1 MKIEICGYSGAGKSM
16 LAKELGNLYNIPVL
30 HLDSINFEPNWV
42 ERDRTLLEED
52 IRKFMNDNESWV
64 IDGSYFDRVKER
76 YSEADYIIV
85 MNFSRLKSLRR
96 ILKRNKT
103 YKGIKRDDLA
113 EGCDERFSLSFI
125 LWAMF
130 GSRKKERRNKL
141 KSICETYSDKVIY
154 LKSQKDIDVFLGRIK
169 NGGSIKEN

>member
-1 MKIEICGYSGAGKSM
+1 MKIEICGYSGAGQSM

-52 IRKFMNDNESWV
+52 IRKFMNENESWV

-85 MNFSRLKSLRR
+85 MNFSRL
-96 ILKRNKT
+96 I
-103 YKGIKRDDLA
+103 
-113 EGCDERFSLSFI
+113 SF
-125 LWAMF
+125 
-130 GSRKKERRNKL
+130 
-141 KSICETYSDKVIY
+141 
-154 LKSQKDIDVFLGRIK
+154 K
-169 NGGSIKEN
+169 NPS